1 MHQGPPFVGV
11 GKTVLR
17 IRVVQRISALLGFT
31 RDAPIIEAKLQEAAM
46 GSLRHELL
54 IPLLLASF
62 MSGAWAEDRKPGGG
76 PSAPSHR
83 ALTGK
88 ERLGPKWTDEQ
99 RIDNCHVPIDKRGIK
114 PRPSACPGAP
124 SS

>member
-1 MHQGPPFVGV
+1 
-11 GKTVLR
+11 
-17 IRVVQRISALLGFT
+17 
-31 RDAPIIEAKLQEAAM
+31 M
-46 GSLRHELL
+46 GLHHRGLF

-62 MSGAWAEDRKPGGG
+62 MSVGPMSSAWAGDRKPDDGR
-76 PSAPSHR
+76 P

-99 RIDNCHVPIDKRGIK
+99 RIDNCRVPIDKRGNR